1 MVPKEQRCVW
11 MAAGILSYQLCER
24 EFDCDQCP
32 LDKAMRMHISHGTG
46 RARVRKQASPA
57 GKTEHDL

>member
-1 MVPKEQRCVW
+1 